1 MNFQD
6 VTQVVLYSNVL
17 VMTIFSTITVSL
29 DVHVHTNR
37 YKLTN
42 DPCVCPRTH
51 VPRSLVTRQIDPT
64 LMAL

>member
-6 VTQVVLYSNVL
+6 VTQVVLYNNVL
-17 VMTIFSTITVSL
+17 VMTIFSTITLSL
-29 DVHVHTNR
+29 DVHTNR

-42 DPCVCPRTH
+42 DPCVCPRAH